1 MILLREKLSY
11 ELNGY
16 RQMMKLVAAKCFI
29 LGLEATCSVCGSGVR
44 KSHCSTKARDIFISK
59 LKDCGH
65 DRNYIEYITSH
76 AQFLRPHWSSSVVP
90 FVRFR
95 ADILWFV
102 LPYHPLWV
110 HAGLKQSLT
119 KLIEGTLLRDLLCEA
134 FDTVTPP
141 QIRISWSIKTLPF
154 GSNLLEW

>member
-1 MILLREKLSY
+1 MLSPY
-11 ELNGY
+11 SSHPGEMPHSWPRGY
-16 RQMMKLVAAKCFI
+16 MQRLWERSSQITLFN
-29 LGLEATCSVCGSGVR
+29 
-44 KSHCSTKARDIFISK
+44 KARDIFISK